1 VRGNREL
8 PWRPGIR
15 GPAGAC
21 SERRYGLKTNDYKTV
36 WKLLVIER
44 GHPIF
49 VDALVK
55 WVAAGG
61 RVLFVTGN
69 HDVEMYWPMVQDH
82 VRFQLAGRR
91 AAPAELSSRI
101 AFEESWL
108 VIDNV
113 YVEHGHQY
121 EPMTRVDGPPT
132 LPPEHREI
140 NLPRGSFV
148 NRYFINTVE
157 ALDPFIDNVK
167 PVQESLLR
175 LARQRP
181 IEILSTYFGAWRFL
195 RRALESEG
203 STARSC
209 QSRLPSRCP
218 SSAAPCPIS
227 SER

>member
-1 VRGNREL
+1 MTSN
-8 PWRPGIR
+8 
-15 GPAGAC
+15 
-21 SERRYGLKTNDYKTV
+21 GLKTNDYKTV

>member
-1 VRGNREL
+1 M
-8 PWRPGIR
+8 
-15 GPAGAC
+15 
-21 SERRYGLKTNDYKTV
+21 
-36 WKLLVIER
+36 
-44 GHPIF
+44 
-49 VDALVK
+49 
-55 WVAAGG
+55 
-61 RVLFVTGN
+61 LFVTGN

-132 LPPEHREI
+132 LAPEHREI
-140 NLPRGSFV
+140 NLPLGSFV

-181 IEILSTYFGAWRFL
+181 IKILSTYFGAWRFL
-195 RRALESEG
+195 RRALGKRRVNGAVLSIALAL
-203 STARSC
+203 T
-209 QSRLPSRCP
+209 LPVL
-218 SSAAPCPIS
+218 APLALLVIPGLRNAVMRFVALTCVAG
-227 SER
+227 